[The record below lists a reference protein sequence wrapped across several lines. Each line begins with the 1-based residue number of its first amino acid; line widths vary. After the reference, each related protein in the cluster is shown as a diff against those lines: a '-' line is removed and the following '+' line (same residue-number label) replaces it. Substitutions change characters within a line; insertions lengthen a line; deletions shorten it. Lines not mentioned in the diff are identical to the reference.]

1 MSKIKKIQARQILDS
16 RGNPT
21 VEVDVIT
28 ENHILGRASVPS
40 GASKGKNEAFELRDE
55 NQNVFFGKSVLKAVQ
70 NVNDIIAPELI
81 GKSVLDQISIDRLM
95 LELDGT
101 ENKTRLGSNAILAIS
116 LATVKAASN
125 ELRIPLY
132 KYIGGVYT
140 CSLPIPLINIINGGR
155 HSNISSIVFQ
165 EFMII
170 PVKANTFREA
180 LQMGHKVFF
189 QLKNMLNHK
198 GFSTNV
204 GDEGGF
210 SPNFKNNGI
219 ESILDS
225 ILEAIHIANYEPYD
239 QIAIAIDC
247 AASEFYEKEK
257 NQYDYSKFE
266 KPEKKT
272 KDLIKTREEH
282 INYLS
287 YLIKK
292 YPIISIE
299 DGMDQHDW
307 EGWKLLTHEI
317 GDKVQLVG
325 DDLFVTQV
333 KKLKK
338 GIEEKVANSI
348 LIKVNQVGTLTET
361 IETINVAK
369 KNKYKNIVS
378 HRSGDT
384 EDPFI
389 ADLSVAFNIEQIKTG
404 SLCRSERVSKYNQ
417 LLRIEN
423 ALGKNS
429 FYSKWN

>member
-1 MSKIKKIQARQILDS
+1 MSKIKSIQARQILDS

-28 ENHILGRASVPS
+28 ENNILGRASVPS
-40 GASKGKNEAFELRDE
+40 GTSKGKYETFELRDNKE
-55 NQNVFFGKSVLKAVQ
+55 NLFFGKGVLKAVQ
-70 NVNDIIAPELI
+70 NVNDIITPELI
-81 GKSVLDQISIDRLM
+81 GKSVLDQICIDQLM

-101 ENKTRLGSNAILAIS
+101 INKKRLGSNAILAVS
-116 LATVKAASN
+116 LATAKAASN
-125 ELRIPLY
+125 ELKIPLY

-140 CSLPIPLINIINGGR
+140 CLLPIPLINIVNGGK
-155 HSNISSIVFQ
+155 HSNASSIVFQ
-165 EFMII
+165 EFMIVPI
-170 PVKANTFREA
+170 KANSFTEA
-180 LQMGHKVFF
+180 IQMGHKVFYH
-189 QLKNMLNHK
+189 LKNILDKK
-198 GFSTNV
+198 GFSTSV

-210 SPNFKNNGI
+210 SPNFNGI
-219 ESILDS
+219 EDVLDH

-247 AASEFYEKEK
+247 AASEFYK
-257 NQYDYSKFE
+257 NHKYDYSHFE
-266 KPEKKT
+266 KSENKT
-272 KDLIKTREEH
+272 KDLIKSREEH
-282 INYLS
+282 ISYLS
-287 YLIKK
+287 YLVRK

-299 DGMDQHDW
+299 DGMDQNDW

-317 GDKVQLVG
+317 GDKIQLVG

-333 KKLKK
+333 KKLNEGIKK
-338 GIEEKVANSI
+338 KVANSI

-361 IETINVAK
+361 IETINIAK
-369 KNKYKNIVS
+369 KNKYKNIIS

-384 EDPFI
+384 EDSFI

-404 SLCRSERVSKYNQ
+404 SLCRSERTSKYNQ

-423 ALGKNS
+423 TLGKYS